1 MATEKIKLSEFQIIQ
16 RWFWFFLLYFAFIVL
31 IACFGLVAEF

>member
-1 MATEKIKLSEFQIIQ
+1 MAVEKQKVSEFQIIQ
-16 RWFWFFLLYFAFIVL
+16 RWFWFFVFYLACIFL